1 MGVIMHDKR
10 RKGYT
15 LLETI
20 ACIFCVSVVIIAI
33 LSVTSVLTSVSLKA
47 KQNTITENYAVCV
60 METIS
65 SDLRSGREITEIDY
79 NEDERINNISINSS
93 ISIQKYDD
101 VYGKALYYVEIVV
114 RNDLSEHRQVLKAF
128 LREGI

>member
-1 MGVIMHDKR
+1 MGVIMRNKR

-20 ACIFCVSVVIIAI
+20 ACVFCVSVMIVAMF
-33 LSVTSVLTSVSLKA
+33 SVASMLTSVSLKV

-65 SDLRSGREITEIDY
+65 ADLRAGREIMDIDY
-79 NEDERINNISINSS
+79 NDDARINDSSMNSS
-93 ISIQKYDD
+93 ISIQKYDN
-101 VYGKALYYVEIVV
+101 VYGKALYHVEIAV
-114 RNDLSEHRQVLKAF
+114 RLDATEQRQVLKAF